1 MYKQISKHLYILTKK
16 RKKKD
21 NEEKINLSE
30 SKCYYNM
37 HTRPTTRK
45 ITIDTSLASVGVTQT
60 HTSIIFIL

>member
-1 MYKQISKHLYILTKK
+1 MYKQISKHLYILT
-16 RKKKD
+16 KKKD

-60 HTSIIFIL
+60 HTSTIFIL